1 MFWNRNKN
9 GAGAAD
15 FAGAG
20 TPVKF
25 NSVDFRDGQQSLFAT
40 RMRTEDMLPLLERMD
55 AVGYDSMEMWGG
67 ATFDVAVRFLK
78 QDPWERVRVFKQHVK
93 NTPLKMVLRAQNL
106 VGYHAYPDDIVEA
119 FVYQVAEA
127 GIDVFLTFDAL

>member
-1 MFWNRNKN
+1 MFWSKSKDKT

-15 FAGAG
+15 FVNAGV
-20 TPVKF
+20 PVKF
-25 NSVDFRDGQQSLFAT
+25 NSVDFRDGQHSLFAT

-78 QDPWERVRVFKQHVK
+78 EDPWERVRVFKQHVK
-93 NTPLKMVLRAQNL
+93 KTPLKM
-106 VGYHAYPDDIVEA
+106 Y
-119 FVYQVAEA
+119 
-127 GIDVFLTFDAL
+127 

>member
-1 MFWNRNKN
+1 MFWSKSKDKA
-9 GAGAAD
+9 GSGAAD
-15 FAGAG
+15 FMNAGV
-20 TPVKF
+20 PVKF

-78 QDPWERVRVFKQHVK
+78 EDPWERVRVFKQHVK

-119 FVYQVAEA
+119 LCIRRLKRELMYS
-127 GIDVFLTFDAL
+127 